1 LDEET
6 FLAKRQWWQIP
17 RLHTEH
23 EGRRK
28 VTWLELFYDL
38 VFAVVISQLA
48 QTLTG
53 DVPASN
59 IWKYAL
65 LFIPAWFVW
74 ISMTIYNERFETE
87 GLEIRFFFFLKM
99 FPVIGLAV
107 FAPTGL
113 GAGADG
119 FAISYMAARLII
131 IFLWLRASY
140 YVPRFRP
147 AGLIYATG
155 FTVGVVFFTGSLF
168 FPAPLKFVFWTGG
181 LFLDLLTPWFSLAA
195 QKKLPPFS
203 VSKMPER
210 YGSFVMVVLGE
221 SVVGVIQG
229 LAKSPVFTPGSVIRM
244 VLGMSIS
251 FGLWWIY
258 FDFVARRP
266 PKPHVFRVASW
277 SYLHLPLVMGIAA
290 TGAAN
295 LNAITEKGA
304 LWLMPLAVAVCLGSM
319 GLLEFN
325 LRREADEPMHPWV
338 SPVLKLAGAFVA
350 LFAAWIWWAFDP
362 TYLMALL
369 LVLLVVQM
377 GYGLL
382 VWFNQELPAES

>member
-1 LDEET
+1 M
-6 FLAKRQWWQIP
+6 AKRRWWQIP

-23 EGRRK
+23 EGHRK

-48 QTLTG
+48 LTLTG
-53 DVPASN
+53 DVPTSN
-59 IWKYAL
+59 IWKYTL

-74 ISMTIYNERFETE
+74 IGMTIYNERFETD
-87 GLEIRFFFFLKM
+87 GLEIRFFFFLQM
-99 FPVIGLAV
+99 FPVLGLAF
-107 FAPTGL
+107 FAPMGL

-119 FAISYMAARLII
+119 FAVSYVAARVIT
-131 IFLWLRASY
+131 IFLWLRAAY
-140 YVPRFRP
+140 HVPRFRP
-147 AGLIYATG
+147 AGLIYALG
-155 FTVGVVFFTGSLF
+155 FSVGAFFFALSLF
-168 FPAPLKFVFWTGG
+168 FPAPLKFAFWAWG
-181 LFLDLLTPWFSLAA
+181 LFFDLATPWVSLTA

-221 SVVGVIQG
+221 SVVGIIQG
-229 LAKSPVFTPGSVIRM
+229 LAKSPVFTAGSVVRM

-258 FDFVARRP
+258 FDFIGRRP

-304 LWLMPLAVAVCLGSM
+304 LWLMPLAVAVCLASM
-319 GLLEFN
+319 GIMEFN
-325 LRREADEPMHPWV
+325 LRREADEPTHPWV
-338 SPVLKLAGAFVA
+338 SPVLKLSGAMVA

-362 TYLMALL
+362 TSLMALL
-369 LVLLVVQM
+369 FFLLVIQM

-382 VWFNQELPAES
+382 VWFNQELPAS